1 MTRNYKKNIPT
12 IVWRGKLIISYYN
25 FRVANKIEREYE
37 PGEGLSFVRT
47 SIIIFSLQQALSVVG
62 ITAYKLR
69 LEQRGIECHSSDE
82 KYTTDDAILGLMSEL
97 DFENS
102 VDLVTA
108 AALHDNGLLFG
119 RKFSDVSGVRQE
131 ADVEAFA
138 KRSLH
143 LLLQLSLCRPNLLVS
158 LLDLYGTARGLQQYQ
173 LGVGIDQVS
182 TAFKSNLKSLP
193 ANCGEVLCSLL
204 QTEVL
209 NITPA
214 VTSTTRDTDKV
225 FELLLQADTQAL
237 PMLIL
242 VLNSVLVDLEI
253 PASDHMVEIVKSF
266 YDSLP
271 PANKDIRLLIPIL
284 GGMRSQDVENLLPRL
299 IIDLLQSESAAEEG
313 GAVKANEFMRKCILR
328 ITRARPPPLSRAS
341 LLVSLHRYV

>member
-1 MTRNYKKNIPT
+1 
-12 IVWRGKLIISYYN
+12 
-25 FRVANKIEREYE
+25 VANKIEREYE
-37 PGEGLSFVRT
+37 AGEGLSFVRT
-47 SIIIFSLQQALSVVG
+47 TIILFALQLALAVVG
-62 ITAYKLR
+62 VSSYKIR
-69 LEQRGIECHSSDE
+69 LEQRGIACHSSDD
-82 KYTTDDAILGLMSEL
+82 KYMTDEAILELMSEI
-97 DFENS
+97 DFESS

-119 RKFSDVSGVRQE
+119 KKFLDINGVRQE
-131 ADVEAFA
+131 GDVESFA

-143 LLLQLSLCRPNLLVS
+143 LLLQLSLCRPALLVS

-173 LGVGIDQVS
+173 LGVGTDDAS
-182 TAFKSNLKSLP
+182 AAFKSNMKNLP
-193 ANCGEVLCSLL
+193 ANCGEVICSLL

-214 VTSTTRDTDKV
+214 VTSSTRDTDTV
-225 FELLLQADTQAL
+225 FELLLQADIQAL

-253 PASDHMVEIVKSF
+253 PASDHMVEIVKAF

-271 PANKDIRLLIPIL
+271 GGNRDIRLLIPIL
-284 GGMRSQDVENLLPRL
+284 GGMRGSNVEALLPQL
-299 IIDLLQSESAAEEG
+299 ILDLLQGESAGEEG
-313 GAVKANEFMRKCILR
+313 GAVKANEFMRKCIMR

-341 LLVSLHRYV
+341 LLVSLHR